1 MRAKGNGDV
10 RVCVSNLMRTFRGE
24 VPYERVKG
32 IDPRMIDRPTSI
44 VDPIIQEDVSWLIET
59 YEPRADVE
67 SINTSQDG
75 GVDGGLLITAKLK
88 GKGEVTNG

>member
-10 RVCVSNLMRTFRGE
+10 LVCVSNLMRTFRGE

-32 IDPRMIDRPTSI
+32 IDPRMIDKLTSI
-44 VDPIIQEDVSWLIET
+44 VHPIVQEDVEWLIDT

-67 SINTSQDG
+67 SISTSQDG
-75 GVDGGLLITAKLK
+75 GYDGGLLITAKLK

>member
-67 SINTSQDG
+67 SIRTSLDG
-75 GVDGGLLITAKLK
+75 GYDGGLLITAKLK

>member
-32 IDPRMIDRPTSI
+32 IDPRMIDRPTA
-44 VDPIIQEDVSWLIET
+44 VVGPVVQEDVSWLIET

-67 SINTSQDG
+67 NICTALDG
-75 GVDGGLLITAKLK
+75 GADGSLLITAKLK